1 MSKYFQSIKEIAKSH
16 LSMSYSHL
24 SQWKSAV
31 FRSSMSEFG
40 WAVKWVDISEL
51 TMMILVTVTLLTLVD
66 CIKGL
71 GYNPYAPARVTLLS
85 MKTSQLMSEQFV
97 MAEAGLVAVCELRV
111 MIRRRDIEWTQVNC
125 LLVNNM
131 GSSSVSSAVEWGE
144 VTHTWAF
151 YYKIGDTVIV
161 LLLVCFPL
169 SCFSFRWRGVWDHCK
184 DHLHSCH

>member
-1 MSKYFQSIKEIAKSH
+1 
-16 LSMSYSHL
+16 
-24 SQWKSAV
+24 
-31 FRSSMSEFG
+31 
-40 WAVKWVDISEL
+40 
-51 TMMILVTVTLLTLVD
+51 MILVTVTLLTLVD

-161 LLLVCFPL
+161 LLHCLLSFIMFLFQMERCMRSLQRSSSLLPLTPSLICSSALTPLVTQAPEHPPAAGHGQVPL
-169 SCFSFRWRGVWDHCK
+169 IHSQLLSVIVIN
-184 DHLHSCH
+184 HLHLH